1 MNFDTEIE
9 IEKTG
14 GGIKG
19 MMGQAGSKVAL
30 SYIFISLLLLSC
42 VYYYG
47 GRVNSIGGSWL
58 CVSSSVALLIFASS
72 QVPSLLQP
80 AAMACGMTLFL
91 SSIICCST
99 SCMSGF
105 KPKR

>member
-1 MNFDTEIE
+1 MDFDIE

-19 MMGQAGSKVAL
+19 TMSKAGSKVAL

-42 VYYYG
+42 VYYFG
-47 GRVNSIGGSWL
+47 GSVKSIGGSWL
-58 CVSSSVALLIFASS
+58 SVSSSVALLIFASS

-91 SSIICCST
+91 SSVICCST
-99 SCMSGF
+99 SCLSGF
-105 KPKR
+105 KGKR